1 MIGEAYAFLASVLCG
16 MFAVAVWCGAE
27 SIRNVFCVKGFV
39 SAVLD
44 ILFWAV
50 VSAVFCYFLWLTTNL
65 QIRFFEFIGVGIGA
79 FFCYITLGKCLNYIF
94 TAFFSIFLKIIQF
107 IFKILLTPC
116 KFLYKILIVGKN
128 VKKKKGTNNDRAEK

>member
-16 MFAVAVWCGAE
+16 MFAVAVWYVAE
-27 SIRNVFCVKGFV
+27 SIRKVFRVNWII

-44 ILFWAV
+44 ILFWTV